1 MPDLRTSA
9 VNQQL
14 DSQYK
19 IETSVKYG
27 ADALIILESRG
38 GAGPS
43 ARNPDYSKQLFRIL
57 QVLQKSGC
65 IIPRIE
71 LLSTVAIKNL
81 KDLKLDL
88 HYPILLYGESTI
100 DDVRKMIQSA
110 QQSKGQEPEATGGN
124 GTKRIGI
131 YVKTGPIIAAAGLK
145 AVLD

>member
-1 MPDLRTSA
+1 MS
-9 VNQQL
+9 
-14 DSQYK
+14 
-19 IETSVKYG
+19 
-27 ADALIILESRG
+27 LESLPDEELLDRWNTTVEDE
-38 GAGPS
+38 
-43 ARNPDYSKQLFRIL
+43 ARTAIL

-71 LLSTVAIKNL
+71 LLSRVAINNL

-110 QQSKGQEPEATGGN
+110 QQSKGQEPGATGGN

-131 YVKTGPIIAAAGLK
+131 YVKTGPTIAAAGLK